1 MDFFGDNGPLR
12 TIPRDVVDGIIENLN
27 VKDLKN
33 LTLVNRF
40 FNDAVENIDEEA
52 NPNRSMQLYKPK
64 SQGGHYYKSLDLQ
77 NIENIKNEYREEYE
91 YEKIKLPKNFY
102 YFEIMESDESG
113 FILKTMK
120 SIFQ

>member
-12 TIPRDVVDGIIENLN
+12 TIPRDVIDNIIENLN

-40 FNDAVENIDEEA
+40 FNDAVENIDEES

-77 NIENIKNEYREEYE
+77 NIENIKKEYQEEY
-91 YEKIKLPKNFY
+91 KLLC
-102 YFEIMESDESG
+102 ESQSY
-113 FILKTMK
+113 
-120 SIFQ
+120 